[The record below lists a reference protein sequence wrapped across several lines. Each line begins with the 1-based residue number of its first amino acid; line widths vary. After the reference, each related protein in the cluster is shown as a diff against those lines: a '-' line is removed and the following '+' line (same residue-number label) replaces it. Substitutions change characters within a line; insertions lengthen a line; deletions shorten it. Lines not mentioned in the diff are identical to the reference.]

1 MHRFLRSLPFALFLL
16 LNAVAPAHA
25 GPMFAQLESGP
36 TNVLGYGIAIGA
48 AALVLLVVCWPA
60 RRQ

>member
-1 MHRFLRSLPFALFLL
+1 MHRFLRSLPPALILL
-16 LNAVAPAHA
+16 LSCGAPAHA
-25 GPMFAQLESGP
+25 GPLFAQEGS
-36 TNVLGYGIAIGA
+36 TNYLGYGIAIGC